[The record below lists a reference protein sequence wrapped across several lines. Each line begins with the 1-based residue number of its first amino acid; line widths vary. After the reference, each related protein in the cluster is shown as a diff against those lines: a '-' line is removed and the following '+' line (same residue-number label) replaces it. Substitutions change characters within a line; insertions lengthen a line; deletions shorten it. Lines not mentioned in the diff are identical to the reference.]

1 MRRWTY
7 SYMTSDG
14 LRHEGEMSAPSK
26 DDVYSELRK
35 RGIRAIKVQER
46 IQPVVKRGFGG
57 LRKRDWTV
65 IAVIAALIAAAVA
78 LFARGPRP
86 RADAVPPSAAPV
98 PRHRSAIESDI
109 VEMKLGDRL
118 AKAKARR
125 QIVVSDDD
133 LASFFPRPAERF
145 LARFASPGRPVA
157 DIAPDELRDAEED
170 FYDSL
175 ESDIII
181 REGDSRMISEL
192 KGIVAGIKD
201 EARMLQSS
209 GRSFSEIAQWLR
221 DRQRMETDY
230 RAHIIERFAHDEAEA
245 NRQLR
250 TLGLA
255 ETGE

>member
-1 MRRWTY
+1 MRSWTY

-65 IAVIAALIAAAVA
+65 IAVIAALMAAAVA
-78 LFARGPRP
+78 LFARGVRS
-86 RADAVPPSAAPV
+86 RADGDPSRAPT
-98 PRHRSAIESDI
+98 PRQRSVIESNI
-109 VEMKLGDRL
+109 VELKLGDRPT
-118 AKAKARR
+118 KAKARR
-125 QIVVSDDD
+125 QIVVSDED

-221 DRQRMETDY
+221 DRQRMEADY

>member
-1 MRRWTY
+1 MRSWTY

-78 LFARGPRP
+78 LFARGPRSRADGESP
-86 RADAVPPSAAPV
+86 RAPTPG
-98 PRHRSAIESDI
+98 RRSVIESNI
-109 VEMKLGDRL
+109 VELKLGDRP

-157 DIAPDELRDAEED
+157 DISPDELRDAEED

-221 DRQRMETDY
+221 DRQRMEADY